1 MKTLEVT
8 SHAGISLKNIL
19 FATDFSEA
27 SQAALPYAA
36 AIARRYDSQLHVVHV
51 ISSAGYIIPSQPGES
66 GHYSTPCT
74 RLRSRMS
81 VNGWRLWRHI

>member
-27 SQAALPYAA
+27 SEAALPYAA
-36 AIARRYDSQLHVVHV
+36 AIARRYDSQLHIAHIV
-51 ISSAGYIIPSQPGES
+51 SPASYIIPTEPG
-66 GHYSTPCT
+66 GYNHY
-74 RLRSRMS
+74 RLHPRGCAR
-81 VNGWRLWRHI
+81 GCP

>member
-27 SQAALPYAA
+27 SEAALPYAA
-36 AIARRYDSQLHVVHV
+36 AIARRYDS
-51 ISSAGYIIPSQPGES
+51 P
-66 GHYSTPCT
+66 
-74 RLRSRMS
+74 
-81 VNGWRLWRHI
+81 